1 MTRKKSLEFEDT
13 IYTGEVIDGTNQT
26 KNYEVQGQDNEH
38 TIALR
43 KMDAVSEVLQ
53 IGQQILNIVEIRANS
68 ATKINEI
75 DAQIR
80 VLEAMTEREVQARQ
94 QATAQLQE
102 KGKVVRDILREL
114 TPVLISS
121 NLKTEERTAAMQL
134 YNDVIN
140 QVLKNNE

>member
-1 MTRKKSLEFEDT
+1 MTRKKSLEFEDI

-53 IGQQILNIVEIRANS
+53 IGQKILDIVEIRANS
-68 ATKINEI
+68 ETKINEI

-94 QATAQLQE
+94 QATVQLQE
-102 KGKVVRDILREL
+102 KGKVIRDILREL